1 MTKNTSWV
9 DAINK
14 EMLNVGIAF
23 EVLRTVEREPPGWN
37 KVTGH
42 LVFDVK
48 IDFKVRLD
56 GF

>member
-14 EMLNVGIAF
+14 EMLNVVIAF
-23 EVLRTVEREPPGWN
+23 EVLSTGDRAPPGCK
-37 KVTGH
+37 KVTVH

-48 IDFKVRLD
+48 MDFTRKD
-56 GF
+56 